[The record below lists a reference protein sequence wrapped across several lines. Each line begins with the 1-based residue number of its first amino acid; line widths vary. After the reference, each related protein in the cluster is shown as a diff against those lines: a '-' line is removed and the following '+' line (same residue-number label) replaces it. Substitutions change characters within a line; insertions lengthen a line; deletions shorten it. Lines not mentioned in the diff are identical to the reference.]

1 MPAKPRAFLLTWPG
15 AYHSRAVSYTHL
27 DVYKRQL
34 PELISS
40 QFTAAVVG
48 KISYCGR
55 KGGIS
60 GVPALNWTRQGL
72 SLIHI

>member
-27 DVYKRQL
+27 DVYKRQDQVKL
-34 PELISS
+34 VVHELAGKPELVFLSP
-40 QFTAAVVG
+40 V
-48 KISYCGR
+48 
-55 KGGIS
+55 
-60 GVPALNWTRQGL
+60 ALRL